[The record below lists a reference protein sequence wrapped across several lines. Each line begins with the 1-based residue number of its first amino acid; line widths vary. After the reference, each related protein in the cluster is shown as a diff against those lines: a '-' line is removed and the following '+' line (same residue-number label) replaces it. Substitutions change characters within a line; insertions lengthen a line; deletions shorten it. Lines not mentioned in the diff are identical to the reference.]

1 MTGNVKVQELLDK
14 GQGVVTPKVQCV
26 QKNNVCLRLGS
37 QFLIPRRM
45 FCMAVIL

>member
-26 QKNNVCLRLGS
+26 QKNNVRLGS